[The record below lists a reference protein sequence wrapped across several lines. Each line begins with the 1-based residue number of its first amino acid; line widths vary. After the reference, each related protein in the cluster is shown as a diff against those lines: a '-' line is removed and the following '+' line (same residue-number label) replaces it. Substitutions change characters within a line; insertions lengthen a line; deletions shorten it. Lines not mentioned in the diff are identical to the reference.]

1 MEAKKPLATEVA
13 VLFPRQ
19 GEWTE
24 DDFFALPSTNRK
36 VELANG
42 RVSVAPSPSNQH
54 QAISMALSLALG
66 SYVREHGL
74 GVVRYAP
81 HDVRLYAGT
90 VRQPD
95 LFFVREENR
104 DRFTGQVFE
113 GGPDWIAE
121 ILSPA
126 DRHADE
132 VVKLAEYA
140 QAGVPEYWLIGPE
153 DTTIRIYTLAG
164 ESYTLAAQVGDGEV
178 AASTAIAGFEI
189 AVDEVFASEPIT
201 C

>member
-1 MEAKKPLATEVA
+1 MEAQKPLATEVA
-13 VLFPRQ
+13 ILFPRQ

-24 DDFFALPSTNRK
+24 EDFFALPSTNRK

-42 RVSVAPSPSNQH
+42 EVIVAPSPSNQH

-66 SYVREHGL
+66 NYVRQHGL

-126 DRHADE
+126 DRQTDE
-132 VVKLAEYA
+132 VAKLAEYA
-140 QAGVPEYWLIGPE
+140 QAGVPEYWLVDPE
-153 DTTIRIYTLAG
+153 EATIRIFTLAG
-164 ESYTLAAQVGDGEV
+164 EGYRLAATVGHGEI
-178 AASTAIAGFEI
+178 ATSTAIAGFAVE
-189 AVDEVFASEPIT
+189 VDEVFADA
-201 C
+201 

>member
-1 MEAKKPLATEVA
+1 MEAQKPLATEVA
-13 VLFPRQ
+13 ILFPRQ

-24 DDFFALPSTNRK
+24 DDFFALPSTNCK

-42 RVSVAPSPSNQH
+42 EVIVAPSPSNQH

-66 SYVREHGL
+66 NYVREHGL
-74 GVVRYAP
+74 GVIRYAP

-132 VVKLAEYA
+132 VVKLAEYER
-140 QAGVPEYWLIGPE
+140 AGVPEYWLVDSE
-153 DTTIRIYTLAG
+153 DATIRVYTLAG
-164 ESYTLAAQVGDGEV
+164 ESYMLASQVGPGGI
-178 AASTAIAGFEI
+178 ATSTAIAGFEV
-189 AVDEVFASEPIT
+189 AVDEVFADA
-201 C
+201 

>member
-1 MEAKKPLATEVA
+1 MEAQKPLATEVA
-13 VLFPRQ
+13 ILFPRQ

-42 RVSVAPSPSNQH
+42 EVIVAPSPSNQH

-66 SYVREHGL
+66 NYVRQHRL

-126 DRHADE
+126 DRQTDE
-132 VVKLAEYA
+132 VAKLAEYA
-140 QAGVPEYWLIGPE
+140 RAGVPEYWLVDPE
-153 DTTIRIYTLAG
+153 ETTIRIFTLAG
-164 ESYTLAAQVGDGEV
+164 EDYRLAAAVGRGEV
-178 AASTAIAGFEI
+178 ATSTAIARFAV
-189 AVDEVFASEPIT
+189 AVDEVFADA
-201 C
+201 